1 MHDKE
6 RRSMKLRLTI
16 ALLLV
21 AALAAVT
28 GCARVERMADPTRG
42 DYYNEDEFQKLSKD
56 QRAEY
61 CAALAAE
68 AEKQLACADRSRGD
82 LEREQAA
89 IRDLEGELTGLT
101 PRRDNL
107 AAEVEALERDIAYYE
122 GLPRMY
128 VVKRG
133 DYLTKISGFDEI
145 YLDPLKWRR
154 IYRANRSL
162 IGGNPNLIYP
172 DQELAIPRDWPSTV
186 EVKPGDNLWK
196 IAGYWEVYGDR
207 FQWEKLYEANKDQ
220 LRDPNML
227 KVGQVLVI
235 PR

>member
-1 MHDKE
+1 
-6 RRSMKLRLTI
+6 MKLRLAI
-16 ALLLV
+16 ALFLLAALV
-21 AALAAVT
+21 AAS
-28 GCARVERMADPTRG
+28 GCARVERMADPTTG
-42 DYYNEDEFQKLSKD
+42 DYYSDEEFQKLSKD
-56 QRAEY
+56 QRTAY

-68 AEKQLACADRSRGD
+68 AAKQQACADRSRGD
-82 LEREQAA
+82 LENEQAA
-89 IRDLEGELTGLT
+89 IRDLEGELTGLA
-101 PRRDNL
+101 PRLEGL
-107 AAEVEALERDIAYYE
+107 AAEIDALERDITYFE

-172 DQELAIPRDWPSTV
+172 DQELAIPRDWPSHV
-186 EVKPGDNLWK
+186 EVKPGDNLWR

-207 FQWEKLYEANKDQ
+207 LQWEKLYEANRDQ

>member
-1 MHDKE
+1 
-6 RRSMKLRLTI
+6 MKLRLAI

-21 AALAAVT
+21 AALAAVS
-28 GCARVERMADPTRG
+28 GCARVERTADPTAG
-42 DYYNEDEFQKLSKD
+42 NYYTDEEFQKLSKD
-56 QRAEY
+56 QRAAY

-68 AEKQLACADRSRGD
+68 ASRQEACADKSRGD

-101 PRRDNL
+101 PRLDSL
-107 AAEVEALERDIAYYE
+107 TAEVEALERDIAYYE

-128 VVKRG
+128 LVKRG
-133 DYLTKISGFDEI
+133 DYLSKISGFDDI

-186 EVKPGDNLWK
+186 EVKPGDNLWR

-207 FQWEKLYEANKDQ
+207 YQWEKLYEANRDQ

-227 KVGQVLVI
+227 RVGQVLVI

>member
-1 MHDKE
+1 
-6 RRSMKLRLTI
+6 MKLRLTI

>member
-1 MHDKE
+1 
-6 RRSMKLRLTI
+6 MKLRLTI

-89 IRDLEGELTGLT
+89 VRDLEGELTGLT

-107 AAEVEALERDIAYYE
+107 AAEVDALERDIAYYE

-133 DYLTKISGFDEI
+133 DYLTKISGLDEI

>member
-1 MHDKE
+1 
-6 RRSMKLRLTI
+6 MKLRLAI
-16 ALLLV
+16 ALFLLAALV
-21 AALAAVT
+21 AAS
-28 GCARVERMADPTRG
+28 GCARVERMADPTTG
-42 DYYNEDEFQKLSKD
+42 DYYSDEEFQKLSKD
-56 QRAEY
+56 QRTAY

-68 AEKQLACADRSRGD
+68 AAKQQACAERSRGD
-82 LEREQAA
+82 LENEQAA

-101 PRRDNL
+101 PRL
-107 AAEVEALERDIAYYE
+107 EGLSAEIDALERDIAYFE
-122 GLPRMY
+122 GLPRVY

-162 IGGNPNLIYP
+162 VGGNPNLIYP
-172 DQELAIPRDWPSTV
+172 DQELAIPRDWPSHV
-186 EVKPGDNLWK
+186 EVRPGDNLWR

-207 FQWEKLYEANKDQ
+207 LQWERLYEANRDQ

>member
-1 MHDKE
+1 
-6 RRSMKLRLTI
+6 MKLRLVI
-16 ALLLV
+16 ALLLLV
-21 AALAAVT
+21 ALAAVS
-28 GCARVERMADPTRG
+28 GCARVERAADPTAG
-42 DYYNEDEFQKLSKD
+42 NYYSDEEFQKLSKD
-56 QRAEY
+56 QRTAY

-68 AEKQLACADRSRGD
+68 AEKQQACGDRSRGD

-89 IRDLEGELTGLT
+89 VRDLEGELTGLT
-101 PRRDNL
+101 PRL
-107 AAEVEALERDIAYYE
+107 ESLSAEVDALNRDIAYYE

-128 VVKRG
+128 TVQRG
-133 DYLTKISGFDEI
+133 DFLTKISGLEEI

-172 DQELAIPRDWPSTV
+172 DQELAIPRDWPSSV

-207 FQWEKLYEANKDQ
+207 LQWERLYEANKDQ

-227 KVGQVLVI
+227 RVGQVLVI

>member
-1 MHDKE
+1 
-6 RRSMKLRLTI
+6 MKIKLCI

-21 AALAAVT
+21 AALAAFS
-28 GCARVERMADPTRG
+28 GCARVERTADPTRG
-42 DYYNEDEFQKLSKD
+42 DYYSDEEFQKLSKD
-56 QRAEY
+56 QRAAY
-61 CAALAAE
+61 CAALAGE
-68 AEKQLACADRSRGD
+68 AAKQQACADRSRGD

-101 PRRDNL
+101 PRL
-107 AAEVEALERDIAYYE
+107 ESLTAEVDALNRDIAYYE

-128 VVKRG
+128 LVKRG
-133 DYLTKISGFDEI
+133 DYLTKISGFDDI
-145 YLDPLKWRR
+145 YLDSLKWRR
-154 IYRANRSL
+154 IYRANRGL

-196 IAGYWEVYGDR
+196 IAGYWEVFGDR
-207 FQWEKLYEANKDQ
+207 LQWERLYEANRDQ
-220 LRDPNML
+220 LRDANML
-227 KVGQVLVI
+227 RPGQVLVI